1 LIGASVHGPMRALS
15 LSQSAMANLIQVKL
29 LRVFC
34 VTMTNKKNR
43 ERAVDVRRAISGSMG
58 RCGL

>member
-15 LSQSAMANLIQVKL
+15 LSQSAMARLIQIKL
-29 LRVFC
+29 LHVFC
-34 VTMTNKKNR
+34 VTMTNEKNR
-43 ERAVDVRRAISGSMG
+43 ERGGDERRAISGSMG